1 MVYLRSAMPVIDGYS
16 NSLVRSHRKQEIL
29 AMGLEGL
36 KIKELRVL
44 EGLRKHSI

>member
-1 MVYLRSAMPVIDGYS
+1 MPVIDGYS
-16 NSLVRSHRKQEIL
+16 NSLVSGHRKQEFL

-44 EGLRKHSI
+44 EG